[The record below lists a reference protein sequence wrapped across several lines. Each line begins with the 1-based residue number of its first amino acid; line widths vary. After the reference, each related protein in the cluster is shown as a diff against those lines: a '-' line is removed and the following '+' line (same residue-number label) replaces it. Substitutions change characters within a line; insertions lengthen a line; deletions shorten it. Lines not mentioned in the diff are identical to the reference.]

1 MLIGREAETKKL
13 KEAFASRSPE
23 FVAVYGR
30 RRVGKTYLIRETFD
44 GCFAFYHTGIANA
57 SRTEQL
63 ERFAKSLEK
72 QGAGHNKK
80 RLKNWF
86 EAFDRLE
93 VFLQGM
99 PVGRKVVFIDELPWM
114 DTQHSGFIGALEAFW
129 NGWASARADI
139 MLIIC
144 GSATSWM
151 TNKII
156 SARGGLHNRLT
167 HRIRLEPF
175 SLAECE
181 CFLQAKGIVA
191 TRRQILEY
199 YMVMGGVPYYW
210 NFIAKDKSPAQNI
223 DAIFFASDGELR
235 DEYSHL
241 YASLF
246 RNPQHHIAIVTAL
259 GTKKVGMTREELLK
273 ATRLADNGLFSQS
286 LSELV
291 ECGFIRHYHTPGKR
305 SYNSLFQLMDNF
317 TLFYYKFLSDLGKDE
332 TRSWSAIQNTPKAHT
347 WRGLSF
353 ERVCLEHINQLKKA
367 LGISGVSTRQYAW
380 RSQGSETTPGAQIDL
395 LIERADNVVSICE
408 MKYSSGEYEITKEEH
423 GKMLYRRDRFL
434 AETKYRGA
442 AYITLVTI
450 DGVVHNAYWND
461 IQNEL
466 RLDDLFQ

>member
-1 MLIGREAETKKL
+1 M
-13 KEAFASRSPE
+13 
-23 FVAVYGR
+23 
-30 RRVGKTYLIRETFD
+30 
-44 GCFAFYHTGIANA
+44 
-57 SRTEQL
+57 
-63 ERFAKSLEK
+63 
-72 QGAGHNKK
+72 
-80 RLKNWF
+80 
-86 EAFDRLE
+86 
-93 VFLQGM
+93 
-99 PVGRKVVFIDELPWM
+99 
-114 DTQHSGFIGALEAFW
+114 
-129 NGWASARADI
+129 
-139 MLIIC
+139 
-144 GSATSWM
+144 
-151 TNKII
+151 
-156 SARGGLHNRLT
+156 
-167 HRIRLEPF
+167 
-175 SLAECE
+175 
-181 CFLQAKGIVA
+181 
-191 TRRQILEY
+191 
-199 YMVMGGVPYYW
+199 
-210 NFIAKDKSPAQNI
+210 
-223 DAIFFASDGELR
+223 
-235 DEYSHL
+235 
-241 YASLF
+241 
-246 RNPQHHIAIVTAL
+246 TAL